1 MANKNP
7 IINVKNI
14 EPYNLKNRTPEERK
28 RIASKGGKATAE
40 KKRQQKKKIQKCKAL
55 LQITLTMYHIADMDY
70 EGLYEELFQ
79 EKAPEIPDEST
90 ELKIYDKFEEIT
102 QGIK

>member
-40 KKRQQKKKIQKCKAL
+40 KKQKCKAL
-55 LQITLTMYHIADMDY
+55 LQITLTMYHIANMDY

-102 QGIK
+102 QGIQ

>member
-1 MANKNP
+1 
-7 IINVKNI
+7 
-14 EPYNLKNRTPEERK
+14 
-28 RIASKGGKATAE
+28 
-40 KKRQQKKKIQKCKAL
+40 
-55 LQITLTMYHIADMDY
+55 MYHIANMDY

>member
-7 IINVKNI
+7 RRENI
-14 EPYNLKNRTPEERK
+14 DPYNLKNRTPEERK
-28 RIASKGGKATAE
+28 RIASKGGKVSAE
-40 KKRQQKKKIQKCKAL
+40 RKRQQKANVQKCRAL
-55 LQITLTMYHIADMDY
+55 LQITMMMFNIANMDY

-79 EKAPEIPDEST
+79 EKAPDYPDEST
-90 ELKIYDKFEEIT
+90 EQKIYDKFEEIT